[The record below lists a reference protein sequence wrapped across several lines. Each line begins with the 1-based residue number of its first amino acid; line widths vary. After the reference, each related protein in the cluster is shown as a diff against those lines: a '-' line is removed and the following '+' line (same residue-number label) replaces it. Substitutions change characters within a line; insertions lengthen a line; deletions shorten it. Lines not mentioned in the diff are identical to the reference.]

1 MMTPPSVKRAKS
13 DKFVGASGRVVFAMT
28 TMPEHEAEN
37 DNAHGSDYSRI
48 SRDTTCKT
56 TCLYGCFNAL
66 QLLHAINAALVD
78 FSNQFLSLS

>member
-1 MMTPPSVKRAKS
+1 
-13 DKFVGASGRVVFAMT
+13 MT

-37 DNAHGSDYSRI
+37 DNARGSDYSRI

-78 FSNQFLSLS
+78 FSNRFLSCPSSLPDHRHQEQGC